1 MAIDNVTPKRGIEG
15 ELRRACADMTALCRG
30 SIGAAI
36 ASSQAAFCGA
46 QEVNGELL
54 ALLQSRA
61 KDGLVAGQQLAAC
74 SSPEALV
81 EVQLEFAKAML
92 QASADELDRL
102 HALTSKVLVEVMAP
116 LHGRK
121 VTLPEIRP
129 ESGTDTFAA

>member
-1 MAIDNVTPKRGIEG
+1 MANDNVTGMQGIEDG
-15 ELRRACADMTALCRG
+15 LRRGCADLTALCG
-30 SIGAAI
+30 GNLGALI

-74 SSPEALV
+74 GSPEAVV

-92 QASADELDRL
+92 QAGTDELGRL
-102 HALTSKVLVEVMAP
+102 HALTGKVLAEIMAP
-116 LHGRK
+116 SRGRA
-121 VTLPEIRP
+121 L
-129 ESGTDTFAA
+129 G